1 MKTLVAVYMFLSFV
15 VWIIAPIRQI
25 KQKYFMF
32 FLFLILG
39 DIVTLSCRYIFYS
52 NTNVFFIV
60 ADLLCLISI
69 QERKSSNLFKI
80 LILAISAATFIVEF
94 YKYGYKWE
102 FVLISFSNFLL
113 FIKFIQQFIIKYCSE
128 RSISIFLGILAF
140 YELLSITKFFGFIA
154 GSANAE
160 LFFDIATS
168 LEVIIGIFFCIFKQN
183 NPRISFELK

>member
-1 MKTLVAVYMFLSFV
+1 MFVSFV
-15 VWIIAPIRQI
+15 VWIIVPIRQI

-39 DIVTLSCRYIFYS
+39 DIITLTFRYIFNS

-69 QERKSSNLFKI
+69 QERKTSNIFKI
-80 LILAISAATFIVEF
+80 LILAISTATFIVEF

-102 FVLISFSNFLL
+102 FVLISFCNFLL
-113 FIKFIQQFIIKYCSE
+113 FIKFLQQFIIKYCNE
-128 RSISIFLGILAF
+128 RSINIFLGILAF
-140 YELLSITKFFGFIA
+140 YELLSVTKFFGFIA

-160 LFFDIATS
+160 PLFYIATS
-168 LEVIIGIFFCIFKQN
+168 LEVIIGISFCIFKQDD
-183 NPRISFELK
+183 PRISIELK